1 MAYQL
6 FTRAVLMAVTVKFI
20 GALRHITG
28 KTKISIDFSVGCAIK
43 DLIQKLI
50 LDTPQIKS
58 SIVDQQAD
66 GTMKTNAL
74 ILVNDREISVLDGL
88 ETKLSDGDEIVF
100 VPVVHGG

>member
-1 MAYQL
+1 
-6 FTRAVLMAVTVKFI
+6 MAVTVKFI

-28 KTKISIDFSVGCAIK
+28 KPKLSIEFQAGYTLNG
-43 DLIQKLI
+43 LIQKLI
-50 LDTPQIKS
+50 QDTPQIKS

-74 ILVNDREISVLDGL
+74 ILVNDREISVLNGL
-88 ETKLSDGDEIVF
+88 ETKLSDGDEVVF

>member
-1 MAYQL
+1 
-6 FTRAVLMAVTVKFI
+6 MAVTVKFI
-20 GALRHITG
+20 GALRHLTG
-28 KTKISIDFSVGCAIK
+28 KPKITIDFSAGYALK

-50 LDTPQIKS
+50 QDSPQVKS

-66 GTMKTNAL
+66 GTLKTNAL

-88 ETKLSDGDEIVF
+88 DTKLSDGDEVVF